1 MRRERLLHVGLAAVL
16 VSGTAWADVPGKGL
30 TVGPGE
36 HGSRRAL
43 VIGNQAYSRS
53 ALLNPRHDAE
63 SMAAKLGSL
72 GFDVK
77 IAEDLSLRSMDR
89 AVDDY
94 LNTLRR
100 GDISFVYY
108 SGHGVQVDGA
118 NFLVPIDF
126 AGQDEK
132 DVRYDA
138 YPLDKLMDKLEDR
151 GLALS
156 VVVLDACRDNPF
168 RSTRG
173 GSRGLAGVNAAS
185 GTLIA
190 FATSPGKAAADGAP
204 GENGVFTASLLSA
217 LDKEGVDVDELFKV
231 VREDVAAKTG
241 SEQVPWSSSS
251 VIGKFCLKGTCFPTL
266 GTLQIMSV
274 PSGAAAAVDGS
285 AVGVTP
291 FDREL
296 AAGEHT
302 VSLSLT
308 DYAPV
313 TLHETVEPGKTR
325 SRAVALTPT
334 IGALRVE
341 TTPVGARVFIDGT
354 ERGITPYAGRV
365 SPTQHVVALLLDGYE
380 TITETVTAKAGL
392 TSVVAKA
399 LAPLP
404 SPKQEVAG
412 APQSLENVA
421 RPATALS
428 AQDSPHPLPAGVM
441 APGPARAE
449 NQRTMTAGRGWG
461 VAALVV
467 GAVALAAGTG
477 LAVAAGAQTSAGKSS
492 PQGSS
497 VQASINNVNAMETGA
512 LIGWVGGGVLASTG
526 TALVVAFP

>member
-1 MRRERLLHVGLAAVL
+1 
-16 VSGTAWADVPGKGL
+16 
-30 TVGPGE
+30 
-36 HGSRRAL
+36 
-43 VIGNQAYSRS
+43 
-53 ALLNPRHDAE
+53 
-63 SMAAKLGSL
+63 MAAKLRSL

-94 LNTLRR
+94 LDTLRR

-204 GENGVFTASLLSA
+204 GENGVYTASLLSA

-274 PSGAAAAVDGS
+274 PSGAAVAVDGS

-354 ERGITPYAGRV
+354 ERGITPYVGRV

-412 APQSLENVA
+412 ARQSLEEKTPPTPPEHLP
-421 RPATALS
+421 PALQPVLPRT
-428 AQDSPHPLPAGVM
+428 HPLPQQAASPPVP
-441 APGPARAE
+441 APIATTRTPATNSVWKGLGIA
-449 NQRTMTAGRGWG
+449 AIAIG
-461 VAALVV
+461 VAGISAATGLVINVNTETAALRQRPPTS
-467 GAVALAAGTG
+467 GSIAAAVQNVNTRTTAVNVLFPAGGALAAAGLG
-477 LAVAAGAQTSAGKSS
+477 LAVA
-492 PQGSS
+492 
-497 VQASINNVNAMETGA
+497 
-512 LIGWVGGGVLASTG
+512 
-526 TALVVAFP
+526 F